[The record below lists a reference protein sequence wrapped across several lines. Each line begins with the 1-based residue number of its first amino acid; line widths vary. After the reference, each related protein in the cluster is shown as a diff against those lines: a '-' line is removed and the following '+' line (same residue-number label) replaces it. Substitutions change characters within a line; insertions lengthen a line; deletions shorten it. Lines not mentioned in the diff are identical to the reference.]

1 LVRRISPEAL
11 KALFLEVLGSLP
23 RLLEEE
29 GYVLAL
35 WDKT

>member
-1 LVRRISPEAL
+1 LN
-11 KALFLEVLGSLP
+11 ALFLEALGSPL